1 MTRQRELEWKSL
13 RRQATKPAA
22 RTSCALL
29 VLLLALQIHAA
40 HGQMSL
46 PPSAPAA
53 RVNPFIGTGGDPEN
67 GINLFPGAVRP
78 FGMVQLSP
86 DTEDHGYG
94 YHYIQ
99 SWLKGF
105 SMTHMSGVG
114 CANQGDVF
122 FTATTGPIVTQV
134 PDFQTPYSHNHE
146 TASPGFYQ
154 VQLLESGINAEL
166 SATERT
172 GVARFTFP
180 AGKIANILV
189 PISHTLNDT
198 AATSIRVVG
207 DRRIEGFVENHLF
220 CNRPPTYKVYFV
232 MVFDRPFTSFG
243 TWFGNWVGDQDRGG
257 KVIEGARLAEQ
268 SRHENSTGAYASWPA
283 SEQKQSI
290 TAKIGISYVDVAG
303 AEKNLEAEAA
313 HSDFDTI
320 RRGAESAWNKEL
332 STIEVSGGS
341 PERRT
346 VFYSALYHSLLMP
359 SLFDDAD
366 GRYLG
371 FDGKIHTVATGH
383 HIYTNFSGW
392 DIYRSEI
399 PLLSMI
405 EPQRMQDMAQ
415 SVVLMYEQ
423 GGWIDRWPQINLYT
437 EDMTGSP
444 LSIALATA
452 WLDGLH
458 GFDMNKAWEGMLKD
472 ATEAPP
478 PGRPYV
484 GEEGVE
490 WINQLHYLPAD
501 KITYGSVAMTQE
513 YSLAY
518 ASLYRLAAALGKTTD
533 AKQMYDRAL
542 YYRNLFDPE
551 DNFFRPRNADG
562 TWVPNFNP
570 AQDSHGFVEGTGW
583 HYRSF
588 APSDLGWLVKTF
600 GKERFNTSMTEFFN
614 YPVPGWYGHY
624 YNPYNETDL
633 QAPFVFNFSGQPWKS
648 QQVVHRVLEENY
660 RNAPDGVPGN
670 DDCGAMSSWAL
681 LSMMGIYSV
690 DPASLAY
697 ELVSPVF
704 PKIVIHLQSPYV
716 GTAFT
721 ITTTDH
727 PDTTP
732 YIRHVILN
740 GREHTR
746 NWIAFHNI
754 TDGGTLQ
761 FNLGATPDKHWAAR
775 AEDAP
780 PSLSDTPA
788 MQLGRTLGG
797 EQSHSQQR
805 KGSSE

>member
-1 MTRQRELEWKSL
+1 MNRHFQLRWKAL
-13 RRQATKPAA
+13 TGQAIKSGA
-22 RTSCALL
+22 RTSSALL
-29 VLLLALQIHAA
+29 VLLLALQVNAA
-40 HGQMSL
+40 HAQKNLS
-46 PPSAPAA
+46 PSAPASS
-53 RVNPFIGTGGDPEN
+53 VNPLIGTGGDPN
-67 GINLFPGAVRP
+67 DGIYLYPGAVRP

-99 SWLKGF
+99 NWLKGF

-134 PDFQTPYSHNHE
+134 SDFQTPYSHKNE
-146 TASPGFYQ
+146 TASPGYYQ
-154 VQLLESGINAEL
+154 AQLLEWGINAEL

-180 AGKIANILV
+180 AGKVANILV

-220 CNRPPTYKVYFV
+220 CNRKPTYKVYFV
-232 MVFDRPFTSFG
+232 MLFDRPFAKSG
-243 TWFGNWVGDQDRGG
+243 TWFGKWVDDQDRGG
-257 KVIEGARLAEQ
+257 TVVAGGRTAEQ
-268 SRHENSTGAYASWPA
+268 SQHEQSTGAYASWPA

-303 AEKNLEAEAA
+303 AEKNLEAEATRK
-313 HSDFDTI
+313 DFDTI
-320 RRGAESAWNKEL
+320 RRDAVSAWNKEL

-341 PERRT
+341 PEQRT
-346 VFYSALYHSLLMP
+346 VFYTALYHSLLMP

-371 FDGKIHTVATGH
+371 FDSKIHTVPTDH
-383 HIYTNFSGW
+383 HVYANFSGW

-437 EDMTGSP
+437 EDMVGSP
-444 LSIALATA
+444 LSIALSTA

-458 GFDMNKAWEGMLKD
+458 GFDMKTAWEGMMKD

-478 PGRPYV
+478 SGHPYV

-490 WINQLHYLPAD
+490 WMNALHYLPAD
-501 KITYGSVAMTQE
+501 KVTYGSVAMTQE
-513 YSLAY
+513 YALAY
-518 ASLYRLAAALGKTTD
+518 ASLYRLAVGLGKTSD

-542 YYRNLFDPE
+542 YYRNLFNPE
-551 DNFFRPRNADG
+551 DDFFRPRNADG
-562 TWVPNFNP
+562 TWVPGFNP

-588 APSDLGWLVKTF
+588 APADIGWLVKTF
-600 GKERFNTSMTEFFN
+600 GQEHFNASMIEFFD
-614 YPVPGWYGHY
+614 YPVPGWYGHF

-633 QAPFVFNFSGQPWKS
+633 QAPFVFNFSGQPWRS
-648 QQVVHRVLEENY
+648 QQVVRRVLKENY
-660 RNAPDGVPGN
+660 RDAPDGVPGN
-670 DDCGAMSSWAL
+670 DDCGAMSSWAV

-690 DPASLAY
+690 DPGSLAY

-704 PKIVIHLQSPYV
+704 PKVVVHLQPPYA

-721 ITTTDH
+721 ITTTKS
-727 PDTTP
+727 PNSTP
-732 YIRHVILN
+732 YIQNVTLD
-740 GREHTR
+740 GREHAR
-746 NWIAFHNI
+746 NWIAFHDI
-754 TDGGTLQ
+754 TDGGTLH
-761 FNLGATPDKHWAAR
+761 FDLGASPDKHWGASP
-775 AEDAP
+775 EDAP
-780 PSLSDTPA
+780 PSLSDPPA
-788 MQLGRTLGG
+788 TQHGVTLD
-797 EQSHSQQR
+797 Q
-805 KGSSE
+805 K

>member
-1 MTRQRELEWKSL
+1 VPCANHLAGRSL
-13 RRQATKPAA
+13 CT
-22 RTSCALL
+22 LL
-29 VLLLALQIHAA
+29 VLLLTLSGSVADAQN
-40 HGQMSL
+40 ST
-46 PPSAPAA
+46 SPAGPA
-53 RVNPFIGTGGDPEN
+53 SSVNPLIGTGGDPN
-67 GINLFPGAVRP
+67 DGIYLYPGAVRP

-99 SWLKGF
+99 NTLKGF
-105 SMTHMSGVG
+105 SMTHLSGVG

-134 PDFQTPYSHNHE
+134 SDFQTPYSHKSE

-154 VQLLESGINAEL
+154 VQLLEWGINAEL

-172 GVARFTFP
+172 GAARFTFP
-180 AGKIANILV
+180 AGKVANILV

-198 AATSIRVVG
+198 AASSIRVVG

-220 CNRPPTYKVYFV
+220 CNRTPTYKVYFV
-232 MVFDRPFTSFG
+232 MQFDRPFTSFG
-243 TWFGNWVGDQDRGG
+243 TWFGKWVDDQDRGG
-257 KVIEGARLAEQ
+257 TVVEGGRATEQ
-268 SRHENSTGAYASWPA
+268 TTHQQSTGAYASWAA
-283 SEQKQSI
+283 SQQPQSV
-290 TAKIGISYVDVAG
+290 TAKIGISFVDVAG
-303 AEKNLEAEAA
+303 AEKNLQAEAVGR
-313 HSDFDTI
+313 DFATI
-320 RRGAESAWNKEL
+320 RRDADRAWNKEL

-346 VFYSALYHSLLMP
+346 VFYTALYHSLLMP

-371 FDGKIHTVATGH
+371 FDSKIHTIPTGH
-383 HIYTNFSGW
+383 HVYANFSGW
-392 DIYRSEI
+392 DIYRSEM

-437 EDMTGSP
+437 EDMDGSP

-458 GFDMNKAWEGMLKD
+458 GFDMKTAWEGMLKD
-472 ATEAPP
+472 ATKAPP
-478 PGRPYV
+478 PDRQYV

-490 WINQLHYLPAD
+490 WMNTLHYLPAD
-501 KITYGSVAMTQE
+501 KVTYGSVAMTQE
-513 YSLAY
+513 YTLAY
-518 ASLYRLAAALGKTTD
+518 ASLYRLAVALGKTND
-533 AKQMYDRAL
+533 AKRMYDRAL
-542 YYRNLFDPE
+542 YYRNLFNPE
-551 DNFFRPRNADG
+551 DDFFRPRNADG
-562 TWVPNFNP
+562 TWVPGFNP

-588 APSDLGWLVKTF
+588 APADIGWLVKTF
-600 GKERFNTSMTEFFN
+600 GQEHFNASMTEFFD

-648 QQVVHRVLEENY
+648 QQVVRRVLKENY
-660 RNAPDGVPGN
+660 TDTPDGVPGN
-670 DDCGAMSSWAL
+670 DDCGAMSSWAV

-690 DPASLAY
+690 DPPSLAY

-704 PKIVIHLQSPYV
+704 PKVVVHLQTPYA

-721 ITTTDH
+721 ITTTKS

-732 YIRHVILN
+732 YIQNVTLD
-740 GREHTR
+740 GRAHHR
-746 NWIAFHNI
+746 NWITFHDI
-754 TDGGTLQ
+754 TDGGTLH
-761 FNLGATPDKHWAAR
+761 FDLGATPNRQWGSAAQ
-775 AEDAP
+775 DAP
-780 PSLSDTPA
+780 PSLSDAPPA
-788 MQLGRTLGG
+788 TR
-797 EQSHSQQR
+797 
-805 KGSSE
+805 